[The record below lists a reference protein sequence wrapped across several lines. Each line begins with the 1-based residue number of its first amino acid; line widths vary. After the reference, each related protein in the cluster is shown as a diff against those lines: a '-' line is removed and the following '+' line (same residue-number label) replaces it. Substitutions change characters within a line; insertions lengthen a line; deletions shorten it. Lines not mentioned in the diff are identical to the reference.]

1 MRCDGNTI
9 LKIYGVLSSGC
20 VPASKMVEGNDVTDL
35 ETLMKEHQAFS
46 EELRTLIQKPRP
58 NQTFVDVITGFVEF
72 RKQLYELQK
81 LDTKFC
87 EYLFELVKQ
96 MVDEK

>member
-1 MRCDGNTI
+1 M
-9 LKIYGVLSSGC
+9 
-20 VPASKMVEGNDVTDL
+20 TDL

-46 EELRTLIQKPRP
+46 KELRTLIQKSSSNRS
-58 NQTFVDVITGFVEF
+58 FVDLITSFLEF
-72 RKQLYELQK
+72 RKKLYELQK

-96 MVDEK
+96 MVNEK